1 MASDASSLGHA
12 PPPADASSSTI
23 HGVIESDA
31 RPRPPSNIEPPT
43 VTPVDQINPDAR
55 SILEDSIST
64 MFGIDTP
71 RDLQLEVINHCA
83 WDDNAVVFVNAKT
96 AVGKSLCPLT
106 AAAMR
111 RKVSIFLVPLI
122 GLGSDQVSKA
132 SRPDHNIEA
141 YHIDEHHGIDAKAL
155 RD

>member
-23 HGVIESDA
+23 HGVIQSDA
-31 RPRPPSNIEPPT
+31 HPRPPSNIEPPT

-106 AAAMR
+106 IAAMH
-111 RKVSIFLVPLI
+111 LI
-122 GLGSDQVSKA
+122 HRFGHGVYETDDVGFELGCTIYRSGYIV
-132 SRPDHNIEA
+132 
-141 YHIDEHHGIDAKAL
+141 Y
-155 RD
+155 